1 MPPAVQQA
9 SGCMIGRDYPAPVID
24 LAERTRAAR
33 TAIYGVRRSA
43 EFRESAQQIHA
54 KHGSRLR
61 RGARPKA
68 SKAAQADLFG

>member
-1 MPPAVQQA
+1 M
-9 SGCMIGRDYPAPVID
+9 ID

-33 TAIYGVRRSA
+33 SAIYGVRRG
-43 EFRESAQQIHA
+43 EEYRESAQQIHA